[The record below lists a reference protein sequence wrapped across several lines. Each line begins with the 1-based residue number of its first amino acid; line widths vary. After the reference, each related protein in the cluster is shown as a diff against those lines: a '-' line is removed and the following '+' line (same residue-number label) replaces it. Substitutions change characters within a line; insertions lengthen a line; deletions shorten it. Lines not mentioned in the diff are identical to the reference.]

1 MEYEVV
7 VVGGGIGGLTV
18 AALLAARGV
27 SVCLFERQS
36 QTGGCVANFEFQGYT
51 FEPTSGLYAGW
62 EPEGIHER
70 IFSELPVQP
79 PEVRRV
85 APAYAVRLP
94 DYTNVQVSGPQ
105 EKFAENLRAAF
116 PECADAAVSVY
127 GKLDQ
132 VAQTR
137 LAENN
142 HPDRFSPN
150 AAAWLDD
157 AADTIAAHLS
167 DTSPRFRSFIDAH
180 LQTFD
185 LCSADRGAYVSPAL
199 THTAPHPI
207 LCA

>member
-62 EPEGIHER
+62 EPEGIQER

-94 DYTNVQVSGPQ
+94 DHTDVQVSCPH
-105 EKFAENLRAAF
+105 EKFAENVRAAF

-127 GKLDQ
+127 CKLDQ
-132 VAQTR
+132 VAETW
-137 LAENN
+137 LAET
-142 HPDRFSPN
+142 HQPDRFAAN
-150 AAAWLDD
+150 ASRLLDLGD
-157 AADTIAAHLS
+157 HPAPTHFTYS
-167 DTSPRFRSFIDAH
+167 STRFPAFIH
-180 LQTFD
+180 SQLQ
-185 LCSADRGAYVSPAL
+185 
-199 THTAPHPI
+199 
-207 LCA
+207 